1 MIEKNN
7 KLLVLAYNN
16 DCLVGGFSFPYC
28 YTFALPYEVNN
39 LAIVEY
45 DGNTKN
51 VIQRVYISNDDY
63 AKHFIDDNALDVSS
77 FRELNEYIEL
87 LNEDY
92 KNNSYAKKQVKK
104 CNYLQH

>member
-7 KLLVLAYNN
+7 KLLVLAYND

-45 DGNTKN
+45 DGNIN
-51 VIQRVYISNDDY
+51 NIIQKVYIGNNAY
-63 AKHFIDDNALDVSS
+63 AKHFIDDNALTVSS
-77 FRELNEYIEL
+77 FRELNEYIKC
-87 LNEDY
+87 LNENY
-92 KNNSYAKKQVKK
+92 KKNNYVKKQVKK
-104 CNYLQH
+104 M